1 MSREVRSDAE
11 LASALLS
18 GDESV
23 FSEFVQ
29 VFHARLANY
38 TFLMCGQRED
48 AEEVAQETLLKVFE
62 SIDQL
67 HDPAKLKAWVFRIAK
82 NECFMKRRKS
92 VFAPQHELSL
102 DDDLKPM
109 RQIADWNALP
119 DDLVLNAE
127 LRETLTRSI
136 RELPESYRS
145 VVLLRD
151 VEGLSTE
158 ETADILEISTDLVKT
173 RLHRGRLAL
182 RQSLEAKQHA

>member
-1 MSREVRSDAE
+1 VSRELRSDAE

-67 HDPAKLKAWVFRIAK
+67 HDPAKLKAWVFRIAR

-102 DDDLKPM
+102 EDLTPL

-127 LRETLTRSI
+127 LREMLTRSI
-136 RELPESYRS
+136 RDLPESYRS

-182 RQSLEAKQHA
+182 RQALGEKQHA